1 MVNIPVQTAVPSSGK
16 NISEIFSVF
25 LEKVKIWYTSLSSSQ
40 KNIVLGVSISMFAIL
55 FIGLNIVAFQYGQ
68 RFMRRTGDNITVTG
82 PTPTPTP
89 TPIPFKNKGKM
100 DFSVSTSGSVP
111 GPKVIACTI
120 NPLDF
125 STTKMQTFQMTI
137 TSTTPVATASVGWRT
152 DNEEHE
158 VPLTLIS
165 GTPTKGVWEG
175 KKQVTDTAW
184 YRYELIM
191 KATDGTNKREITL
204 TLR

>member
-1 MVNIPVQTAVPSSGK
+1 MVNTPVQTVVPSPGK
-16 NISEIFSVF
+16 IPEVFSVF
-25 LEKVKIWYTSLSSSQ
+25 IEKVKIWYGALSPKNQ
-40 KNIVLGVSISMFAIL
+40 KIVLGVSIGICTIA
-55 FIGLNIVAFQYGQ
+55 FIGLNIAVFQYGR
-68 RFMRRTGDNITVTG
+68 RFMRKIGDNTTASG
-82 PTPTPTP
+82 PIPTPTP

-100 DFSVSTSGSVP
+100 DFSVSTSGSMP
-111 GPKVIACTI
+111 GPKIIACSI
-120 NPLDF
+120 DPLDF
-125 STTKMQTFQMTI
+125 STTKMQTFQMTL

-165 GTPTKGVWEG
+165 GTATKGVWEG

-184 YRYELIM
+184 YRYEMVM
-191 KATDGTNKREITL
+191 KATDGTNKRETTL